1 MKKELKQ
8 IIDMNK
14 KPKKDNQAEIIGDK
28 VNVDATKNDAETWKI
43 VRKLLKTLK
52 KGDELGFCI
61 ERAHYIIRKG
71 NFSKKI
77 ILE

>member
-1 MKKELKQ
+1 
-8 IIDMNK
+8 MNK
-14 KPKKDNQAEIIGDK
+14 KPKKDKA
-28 VNVDATKNDAETWKI
+28 NVDATKNDAETWKI

-61 ERAHYIIRKG
+61 KRSYYVIRKG

>member
-14 KPKKDNQAEIIGDK
+14 KPKKDNQ
-28 VNVDATKNDAETWKI
+28 NVGATKNDAETWKI

-61 ERAHYIIRKG
+61 ERSHYVIRKG
-71 NFSKKI
+71 DFSKKI

>member
-28 VNVDATKNDAETWKI
+28 ANVSATKNDAETWKI

-61 ERAHYIIRKG
+61 ERSHYVIRKG
-71 NFSKKI
+71 DFS
-77 ILE
+77 